1 MSELSDI
8 LSLCA
13 TKDRLA
19 GIEHV
24 ARQPAAMNPA
34 RTFLEVMRHY
44 YWKLKDLPAAI
55 AFGQAGVH
63 FALFDAI
70 QSDAT
75 DPALAHQLRSA
86 AKGLCYDLAS
96 FTWPG
101 WDEPGITISAGDLA
115 IGLDA
120 ARSNLRLAHEL
131 NKGDLPLSRAFWM
144 LAGQEMCTGDYD
156 AARQS
161 YHNAA
166 RHAHAAGSR
175 PDQLLCEGFVR
186 LTDLLDAKSTGP
198 DAELDSIL
206 EQLKPLENGPDFVKQ
221 ILTARAVFN
230 KLQSP

>member
-1 MSELSDI
+1 MSELHDI

-13 TKDRLA
+13 TRDWVA

-24 ARQPAAMNPA
+24 ARQPAVVNPA

-55 AFGQAGVH
+55 AFGQAGAH
-63 FALFDAI
+63 FALFNSI
-70 QSDAT
+70 QLETT
-75 DPALAHQLRSA
+75 DPALAQQLRGA
-86 AKGLCYDLAS
+86 AKGLYYDLAS

-120 ARSNLRLAHEL
+120 ARANLRLAHEL

-144 LAGQEMCTGDYD
+144 RAGHELCRGEYD

-175 PDQLLCEGFVR
+175 PDQLLCDGFVR
-186 LTDLLDAKSTGP
+186 LTELLDSRNTADDP
-198 DAELDSIL
+198 ELNSIL
-206 EQLKPLENGPDFVKQ
+206 EQLKPLENGPDFANQ
-221 ILTARAVFN
+221 ILTARRVFE
-230 KLQSP
+230 KP

>member
-1 MSELSDI
+1 MSELNDI

-13 TKDRLA
+13 TKDRIA
-19 GIEHV
+19 GIEHI
-24 ARQPAAMNPA
+24 ARQPAEVNPA

-55 AFGQAGVH
+55 DFGQAGVH
-63 FALFDAI
+63 FALFNAI

-75 DPALAHQLRSA
+75 DPALAHQLRST

-101 WDEPGITISAGDLA
+101 WDEPGITISGGDLA

-120 ARSNLRLAHEL
+120 GRANLRLAHEL
-131 NKGDLPLSRAFWM
+131 KKGDLALSRAFWM
-144 LAGQEMCTGDYD
+144 LAGHEICTGDLD

-175 PDQLLCEGFVR
+175 PDQLLCDGFVR
-186 LTDLLDAKSTGP
+186 LVELLDSKNTGDDP
-198 DAELDSIL
+198 ELNSIL
-206 EQLKPLENGPDFVKQ
+206 TQLKPLENGPDFVNQ
-221 ILTARAVFN
+221 ILTARRVFERP
-230 KLQSP
+230 QSS